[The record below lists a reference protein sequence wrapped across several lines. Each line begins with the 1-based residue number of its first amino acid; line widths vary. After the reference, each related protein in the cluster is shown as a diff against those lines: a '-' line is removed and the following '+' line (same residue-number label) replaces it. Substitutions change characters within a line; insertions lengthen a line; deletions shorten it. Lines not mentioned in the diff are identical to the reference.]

1 MILTQGVLKLNYF
14 YNKVICSAVYVSLC
28 YTLNMDTIISKE
40 QQELKALA
48 VELGAD
54 LIGFSTSETVPTA
67 IAPNLKN
74 AVSIALKY
82 TDSVLETIDEAPSY
96 VYFHAYRTLN
106 TYLDNIA
113 YRIARAIEKMG
124 YNALPVAASQSQGK
138 GNPYNGVVPHKT
150 YAVKS
155 GLGYVGKSG
164 LFISR
169 EYGSKVRLATILTD
183 MPLVR
188 ELPIIENGCGNCEL
202 CVKAC
207 PAGALYGELPTTDG
221 ERNFSAE
228 KCSQYMKKHFQD
240 IGRGSVCGICIKVC
254 PKNKLK

>member
-1 MILTQGVLKLNYF
+1 
-14 YNKVICSAVYVSLC
+14 
-28 YTLNMDTIISKE
+28 MDMVISKE

-48 VELGAD
+48 LKLGVD
-54 LIGFSTSETVPTA
+54 LIGFCKNGDQQTPL
-67 IAPNLKN
+67 APNLTN

-82 TDSVLETIDEAPSY
+82 TDSILESIETAPSY
-96 VYFHAYRTLN
+96 AYFHAYRTLN

-113 YRIARAIEKMG
+113 YQLARAIEKMG
-124 YNALPVAASQSQGK
+124 YNAFPVAASQSQGK
-138 GNPYNGVVPHKT
+138 NAPYNGVVPHKT

-155 GLGYVGKSG
+155 GLGFVGKSG
-164 LFISR
+164 LFISK

-183 MPLVR
+183 MPLIP
-188 ELPIIENGCGNCEL
+188 EQPIIENGCGNCEL

-207 PAGALYGELPTTDG
+207 PAGAIYGELPTTNG

-228 KCSQYMKKHFQD
+228 KCSEYMKKHFQD